1 MTNVLML
8 IMDATRADHLSC
20 YGYERPTSPT
30 LDRLAETGV
39 LYEQCISPSS
49 WTLPTMAS
57 IYTGLFVSQHGTSF
71 LHQFLDTHWTT
82 LGEVMQRAGYRTAM
96 FGTGGWINRTFGFQ
110 RGFDCFE
117 TEVRGYKPLRR
128 WFPQTTRIEKL
139 ARHIEKRLTADT
151 QGKMTKRLSQ
161 NARRWLNADDETPFF
176 AVIHFADPHWP
187 YFRHR
192 GFTPTREG
200 RPSPW
205 VFGMDGHKIITG
217 EIEATDAYLDML
229 TDYYDGEIAFLDH
242 AIGQLLD
249 QLSEDGLL
257 HDTLIII
264 TADHGEH
271 LGEHMLTGHGNSMY
285 EPIIHVPLIMRH
297 PEYAHGGER
306 VPSLVQTTEIFTTL
320 LNLVGLTPDD
330 VPNDVRGRALWP
342 SHVAQAPL
350 SFAVSEDPAPNVR
363 RLARLT
369 PDFDTTA
376 LEQPLRA
383 IRTEQEK
390 FIWRGDGAHE
400 FYDLA
405 SDPRETTNRIAH
417 MPERAAQLHAM
428 LTKWV
433 ESINPLDVNVLE
445 QTLDD
450 DLIAQLKSLGY
461 L

>member
-1 MTNVLML
+1 
-8 IMDATRADHLSC
+8 
-20 YGYERPTSPT
+20 
-30 LDRLAETGV
+30 
-39 LYEQCISPSS
+39 
-49 WTLPTMAS
+49 
-57 IYTGLFVSQHGTSF
+57 
-71 LHQFLDTHWTT
+71 
-82 LGEVMQRAGYRTAM
+82 
-96 FGTGGWINRTFGFQ
+96 
-110 RGFDCFE
+110 
-117 TEVRGYKPLRR
+117 
-128 WFPQTTRIEKL
+128 
-139 ARHIEKRLTADT
+139 
-151 QGKMTKRLSQ
+151 
-161 NARRWLNADDETPFF
+161 
-176 AVIHFADPHWP
+176 
-187 YFRHR
+187 
-192 GFTPTREG
+192 
-200 RPSPW
+200 
-205 VFGMDGHKIITG
+205 
-217 EIEATDAYLDML
+217 ML

-249 QLSEDGLL
+249 QLAEDGLL
-257 HDTLIII
+257 HDTLLII

-271 LGEHMLTGHGNSMY
+271 LGEHTLTGHGNSMY